1 MKENNNTHHDLIEG
15 RKRTLEEM
23 WKFIEDVLSP
33 YHLVP
38 KKDTLTDDQIITLY
52 LELSQ
57 VDELFR
63 QLKQISILKKEI
75 DKSKV
80 NSV

>member
-23 WKFIEDVLSP
+23 WKFIEDILSP
-33 YHLVP
+33 YDLVP
-38 KKDTLTDDQIITLY
+38 KKDSMTDDQIITLY

-63 QLKQISILKKEI
+63 QLAQIAFLKKEI
-75 DKSKV
+75 DKSKAG
-80 NSV
+80 SV